1 MINPNQLR
9 DFVQRTLRGLETAT
23 GIPYSEHAVEL
34 LLMTAAHESHAGTYI
49 RQQQGPALGLYQME
63 PATEADTHEN
73 WIKHRKEVA
82 DYMKMFAKGSLEWD
96 LKYSTIMA
104 RIYYYRQPE
113 ALPGGVQNLAAYAKE
128 HWNTPLGKATA
139 DDYIEDY
146 VRYALDWQKDP
157 C

>member
-34 LLMTAAHESHAGTYI
+34 LLMTAAHESHLGTYI
-49 RQQQGPALGLYQME
+49 RQTEGPALGIYQME

-73 WIKHRKEVA
+73 WIKHRKELA
-82 DYMKMFAKGSLEWD
+82 DYMKMFARGSLEWD

-113 ALPGGVQNLAAYAKE
+113 PLPTDTRGLAEYAKQ
-128 HWNTPLGKATA
+128 HWNTDLGKATV
-139 DDYIEDY
+139 EDY
-146 VRYALDWQKDP
+146 LEDYHRYALD
-157 C
+157 